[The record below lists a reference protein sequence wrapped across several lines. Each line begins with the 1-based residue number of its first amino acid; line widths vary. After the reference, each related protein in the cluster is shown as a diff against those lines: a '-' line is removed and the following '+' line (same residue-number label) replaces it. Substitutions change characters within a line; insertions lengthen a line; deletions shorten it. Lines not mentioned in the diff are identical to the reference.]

1 MNIKED
7 FFSDLLLKDSF
18 FLLIKPEDNIYLN
31 TSIRNSFFEELGS
44 LVKLG
49 LKNIEI
55 SWSNNEKWLDFVSE
69 IKLNF
74 PQINLGSASIVN
86 KQSIEDS
93 LKIGLN
99 FSMMKFWDKDLFNY
113 SKSKNYLLIP
123 GINNLKDL
131 KEAIDLNCNI
141 IKIYP
146 IKSKD
151 SSINIFSQIA
161 LIILI
166 GISTKN
172 SILIVDYT
180 NQIRTTGAKIE
191 EALMEACKLRIRPII
206 MTSLSTMIAMLPLIV
221 GNIGPGAGEASRLA
235 VGSTIFGGM
244 IISTFFTLYV
254 TPTMYLTLAK
264 NTKRIDAV
272 DLELEKQLIKK

>member
-1 MNIKED
+1 MNIKEVS
-7 FFSDLLLKDSF
+7 FSDLLIKDSF
-18 FLLIKPEDNIYLN
+18 FLLIKPEENIYLN

-44 LVKLG
+44 LEKLG

-74 PQINLGSASIVN
+74 PRINLGSASIVN

-123 GINNLKDL
+123 GIKNLKDL
-131 KEAIDLNCNI
+131 EEAIHLNCNI

-146 IKSKD
+146 IKSKA
-151 SSINIFSQIA
+151 SSIDILNFESIDFIAAGGLSINDLKTYKSLGYKAIVIGDKSIINKKFDPNIFEWF
-161 LIILI
+161 
-166 GISTKN
+166 KN
-172 SILIVDYT
+172 
-180 NQIRTTGAKIE
+180 K
-191 EALMEACKLRIRPII
+191 
-206 MTSLSTMIAMLPLIV
+206 
-221 GNIGPGAGEASRLA
+221 
-235 VGSTIFGGM
+235 
-244 IISTFFTLYV
+244 
-254 TPTMYLTLAK
+254 
-264 NTKRIDAV
+264 
-272 DLELEKQLIKK
+272 

>member
-7 FFSDLLLKDSF
+7 SLSDLLLKESF
-18 FLLIKPEDNIYLN
+18 FLLVKPEDNIYSN
-31 TSIRNSFFEELGS
+31 SSIRNSFFEELGS

-49 LKNIEI
+49 LKNVEI

-86 KQSIEDS
+86 RQSIEDS

-123 GINNLKDL
+123 GIKNLKDL
-131 KEAIDLNCNI
+131 EEAINLNCKI

-151 SSINIFSQIA
+151 SSIDILNFKNINFIA
-161 LIILI
+161 AGGLSINDVKTYKSLGFKAIVIGDKGIINKKFDPK
-166 GISTKN
+166 IS
-172 SILIVDYT
+172 
-180 NQIRTTGAKIE
+180 
-191 EALMEACKLRIRPII
+191 
-206 MTSLSTMIAMLPLIV
+206 
-221 GNIGPGAGEASRLA
+221 
-235 VGSTIFGGM
+235 
-244 IISTFFTLYV
+244 
-254 TPTMYLTLAK
+254 
-264 NTKRIDAV
+264 
-272 DLELEKQLIKK
+272 

>member
-7 FFSDLLLKDSF
+7 SFSDLLLKESF
-18 FLLIKPEDNIYLN
+18 FLLLKPEDNIYLN

-123 GINNLKDL
+123 GIKNLKDL
-131 KEAIDLNCNI
+131 EEAINLNCKI

-146 IKSKD
+146 IKSISSSLD
-151 SSINIFSQIA
+151 ILNFESIDFIAAGGLSINDVKTYKSLGYKAIVIGDKG
-161 LIILI
+161 IIN
-166 GISTKN
+166 KKF
-172 SILIVDYT
+172 DP
-180 NQIRTTGAKIE
+180 
-191 EALMEACKLRIRPII
+191 KLCEWLK
-206 MTSLSTMIAMLPLIV
+206 S
-221 GNIGPGAGEASRLA
+221 N
-235 VGSTIFGGM
+235 
-244 IISTFFTLYV
+244 
-254 TPTMYLTLAK
+254 
-264 NTKRIDAV
+264 
-272 DLELEKQLIKK
+272 

>member
-7 FFSDLLLKDSF
+7 SFSDLLLKESF
-18 FLLIKPEDNIYLN
+18 FLLLKPEDNIYSN
-31 TSIRNSFFEELGS
+31 TSIRNSFFEELGN

-55 SWSNNEKWLDFVSE
+55 SWSNNKKWLEFVSE

-86 KQSIEDS
+86 KESIEDS

-123 GINNLKDL
+123 GIKNLKDL
-131 KEAIDLNCNI
+131 EEAINLNCKI

-151 SSINIFSQIA
+151 SSIDILNFKNINFIA
-161 LIILI
+161 AGGLSINDVKTYKSLGYKAIVI
-166 GISTKN
+166 GDKAIKN
-172 SILIVDYT
+172 KKFDP
-180 NQIRTTGAKIE
+180 KIYE
-191 EALMEACKLRIRPII
+191 WL
-206 MTSLSTMIAMLPLIV
+206 
-221 GNIGPGAGEASRLA
+221 
-235 VGSTIFGGM
+235 
-244 IISTFFTLYV
+244 
-254 TPTMYLTLAK
+254 K
-264 NTKRIDAV
+264 NN
-272 DLELEKQLIKK
+272 